1 MSKPVS
7 SHPVSAP
14 EFKALRDPR
23 YPVSRIADQV
33 EPYLRVIVE
42 RFHPDKIILFGSQA
56 AGQPD
61 EHSDVDL
68 LIVRSGIVSENASNL
83 EIRQSFWSVSAPRPA
98 FTILTK
104 TPERIRQELEN
115 HSSFYEEVMRQ
126 GVELYAA

>member
-1 MSKPVS
+1 MPESVS
-7 SHPVSAP
+7 SPPVHAP
-14 EFKALRDPR
+14 EFGALRDPR

-56 AGQPD
+56 YGEPG

-68 LIVRSGIVSENASNL
+68 LIIRSGIASENESNL
-83 EIRQSFWSVSAPRPA
+83 EIRQSFWSVTAPRPA

-104 TPERIRQELEN
+104 TPERIRQELAN
-115 HSSFYEEVMRQ
+115 HSSFYEEVLGK

>member
-1 MSKPVS
+1 MSTPVS
-7 SHPVSAP
+7 SHPVPAP
-14 EFKALRDPR
+14 DFRALRDPR

-68 LIVRSGIVSENASNL
+68 LIVRSGIVSENESNL
-83 EIRQSFWSVSAPRPA
+83 EIRKSFWLVSAPRPA

-104 TPERIRQELEN
+104 TPERIREELEN